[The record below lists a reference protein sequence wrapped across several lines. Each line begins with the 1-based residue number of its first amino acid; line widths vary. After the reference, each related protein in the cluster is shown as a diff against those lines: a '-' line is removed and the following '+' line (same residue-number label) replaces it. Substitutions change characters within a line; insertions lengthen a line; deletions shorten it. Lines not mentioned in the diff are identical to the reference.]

1 MELNKTKNGFYILI
15 SFSVLM
21 LLLLGGWWLYLV
33 MKLASKLKDLNHP
46 SIEGNLVSMIQWE
59 GVTFFIFLII
69 LTITLLYI
77 YLSDHRKTRSLQV
90 FFSSLTHELKTP
102 LASIKL
108 QSQVL
113 LDHIG
118 ESSLPKSEKDFLNK
132 YTTRLANDSIRL
144 EDQLDKHLQLSR
156 IERGAFLN
164 LRSIN
169 IYNFIQNEIKRYKD
183 FASFSVEIDD
193 KTSLIKADDFALQT
207 IIRNLIENSIKHSN
221 IDNINCRFNSVTEGN
236 IIKLFYTDNNK
247 SFSGDTTKLGELF
260 YKYNSPQG
268 SGLGLY
274 IIKKFMYLMGG
285 KPHISVNESI
295 VLELH
300 FKRGN
305 TINE

>member
-1 MELNKTKNGFYILI
+1 MQLNKTKNGFYILI
-15 SFSVLM
+15 SVSVLM
-21 LLLLGGWWLYLV
+21 LLLLGSWWLYLV

-77 YLSDHRKTRSLQV
+77 YLSDHKKTRSLQA

-113 LDHIG
+113 LDHID
-118 ESSLPKSEKDFLNK
+118 ESSLPNSEKIFLNK
-132 YTTRLANDSIRL
+132 YTTRLANDSLRL

-169 IYNFIQNEIKRYKD
+169 LYNFIQNEIKRYTD
-183 FASFSVEIDD
+183 FIEISVEIND
-193 KTSLIKADDFALQT
+193 TRSLIKADDFALQT
-207 IIRNLIENSIKHSN
+207 VIRNLLENSIKHAHVDT
-221 IDNINCRFNSVTEGN
+221 IKCKFHTVREDD
-236 IIKLFYTDNNK
+236 IIKLFYTDNGQ
-247 SFSGDTTKLGELF
+247 SFTGDSSKLGELF
-260 YKYNSPQG
+260 YKHNSPQG

-274 IIKKFMYLMGG
+274 IIKKLMYLMGG
-285 KPHISVNESI
+285 KPHISANENLI
-295 VLELH
+295 FELH
-300 FKRGN
+300 FKRVE
-305 TINE
+305 TTDE